1 MNYLQNDTPAPN
13 PDPDPTPSQGGKT
26 LIAYFSGT
34 GNTERIANH
43 LDTIL
48 DADLYEIVPQ
58 ESYTSADLN
67 YNSSNSRAEQEIND
81 LTARPAISG
90 QVDNMEDYDVIFLGD
105 LSGRHGQARHF
116 RGAAGTATG
125 SFL

>member
-26 LIAYFSGT
+26 LIAYFSAT

-67 YNSSNSRAEQEIND
+67 YNSSNSRTEQEIND

-105 LSGRHGQARHF
+105 LSGHHGQARHL